1 MTYTLGGGMSEED
14 AAETCRGRVGRAGLA
29 TPPGPAG
36 RMIVVPAE
44 RSEGAGSFP
53 TWGRNKV
60 RNILPCYHHR
70 HCVLTWSR
78 EGGMTPSMVSSL
90 VARLCWR

>member
-60 RNILPCYHHR
+60 RNIFSHSILPPLECDLAPEHF
-70 HCVLTWSR
+70 
-78 EGGMTPSMVSSL
+78 
-90 VARLCWR
+90 

>member
-1 MTYTLGGGMSEED
+1 MSEEE

-53 TWGRNKV
+53 TWGQRNKV
-60 RNILPCYHHR
+60 RNIFPFYNTIVIVWPPGPGR
-70 HCVLTWSR
+70 A
-78 EGGMTPSMVSSL
+78 G
-90 VARLCWR
+90 

>member
-1 MTYTLGGGMSEED
+1 MSEED

-60 RNILPCYHHR
+60 RIIFSPATTIVIVC
-70 HCVLTWSR
+70 SP
-78 EGGMTPSMVSSL
+78 GP
-90 VARLCWR
+90 WRAG

>member
-60 RNILPCYHHR
+60 RNISHPTTIVIVCSPGP
-70 HCVLTWSR
+70 WR
-78 EGGMTPSMVSSL
+78 EG
-90 VARLCWR
+90 

>member
-1 MTYTLGGGMSEED
+1 MTFTLGGGMSEED

-60 RNILPCYHHR
+60 RNIFPATTIVIVC
-70 HCVLTWSR
+70 SP
-78 EGGMTPSMVSSL
+78 GP
-90 VARLCWR
+90 WRAG

>member
-60 RNILPCYHHR
+60 RNIFSHSTSIVIVCSP
-70 HCVLTWSR
+70 
-78 EGGMTPSMVSSL
+78 GP
-90 VARLCWR
+90 WRAG

>member
-53 TWGRNKV
+53 TWGRDKV
-60 RNILPCYHHR
+60 RNISPYCTTIVIV
-70 HCVLTWSR
+70 CSP
-78 EGGMTPSMVSSL
+78 GP
-90 VARLCWR
+90 WRAG